1 MEVLTREGLRTCECM
16 CMCECVYVRSYDCIF
31 LCDHI
36 HTQDI
41 TPGSPQL
48 NTAGAEVTGLQM
60 KDQIECQSSYLSLQK
75 AAGRG

>member
-1 MEVLTREGLRTCECM
+1 MNA
-16 CMCECVYVRSYDCIF
+16 CVCASACVCAFICIF

-41 TPGSPQL
+41 TPGSPQPS
-48 NTAGAEVTGLQM
+48 TAGAEVTGLQM